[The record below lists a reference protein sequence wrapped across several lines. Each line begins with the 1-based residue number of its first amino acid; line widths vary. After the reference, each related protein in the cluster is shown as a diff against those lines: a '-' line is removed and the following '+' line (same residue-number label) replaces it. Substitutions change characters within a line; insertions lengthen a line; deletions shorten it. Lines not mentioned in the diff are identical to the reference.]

1 VNLHRV
7 VIFRG
12 DDVPDLPL
20 SNYEAIHPEQLWE
33 WLETAGG
40 GPGNV
45 VAITHNADASGG
57 AMFNPR
63 YSDGREL
70 DAEYARRRALWEPLT
85 EVHQIK
91 GNSETSPAVS
101 PGDDFAGF
109 EQLETNVKLGEMSFG
124 TAAGQRVWSTVRGGL
139 QEGLR
144 QQAAGGACFSL
155 SGCVDS
161 SAGSDTGPCRR
172 FPPVRRTRFGGLSGT
187 GRSTRTSI

>member
-1 VNLHRV
+1 MVEIANKHDDPGRFTALIGFEWTPTPNGVNLHRV

-45 VAITHNADASGG
+45 VAITHNANASGG

-101 PGDDFAGF
+101 PGDDFAA
-109 EQLETNVKLGEMSFG
+109 N
-124 TAAGQRVWSTVRGGL
+124 
-139 QEGLR
+139 
-144 QQAAGGACFSL
+144 
-155 SGCVDS
+155 S
-161 SAGSDTGPCRR
+161 SRAPESPR
-172 FPPVRRTRFGGLSGT
+172 
-187 GRSTRTSI
+187 